1 MDFCYTYTDEDQRGD
16 EPSVGKV
23 QERQDQYRTVL
34 ILTSSETK
42 AVHAVP
48 VPSKGTASLKT
59 VTEEVTRFALEN
71 SAYDQCIFQADP
83 ERATRQIL
91 RSVQQVRSIMGLK
104 TEIRMTGTGQ
114 HQSNGQVERA
124 VQTVRRLA
132 NCLRTFAEDRARLR
146 ILGSFHLYPWSFR
159 YVAFLINRFR
169 VLEKCDKTSFELATG
184 HGYDG
189 KLALFGES
197 VLFKKIVK
205 FKGNNIFER
214 GVWAGKHPGT
224 THM

>member
-1 MDFCYTYTDEDQRGD
+1 M
-16 EPSVGKV
+16 
-23 QERQDQYRTVL
+23 
-34 ILTSSETK
+34 
-42 AVHAVP
+42 P

-71 SAYDQCIFQADP
+71 SAYDQCVFQADP
-83 ERATRQIL
+83 ERATRQTL
-91 RSVQQVRSIMGLK
+91 RSAQQVRSIMGLK
-104 TEIRMTGTGQ
+104 TEIRMIGAGQ

-146 ILGSFHLYPWSFR
+146 ILGSFHLYA
-159 YVAFLINRFR
+159 AFAINRFR

-184 HGYDG
+184 HGYHG

-214 GVWAGKHPGT
+214 GVWAGKHPWHD
-224 THM
+224 THVILTPEGAFEARTIRRLAVGENFIATDIVISKGLPWSYSPQGILM